1 MKHYVAAKQNIF
13 VELAKTKN
21 TFLTII
27 LCVSI
32 TYSIFNKKINEIFK
46 ICTEGLNAGKRVSDL
61 LCMS

>member
-1 MKHYVAAKQNIF
+1 MWQQNKRIY

-32 TYSIFNKKINEIFK
+32 SYSI
-46 ICTEGLNAGKRVSDL
+46 LNRNQ
-61 LCMS
+61 